1 VFSGGFRKKRDFK
14 LRAVIRQP
22 HKSARSRCICA
33 RKRSGLAKNLST
45 VFVDNDVHILQKVNL
60 SGIGAMPF
68 ARALKKYATL
78 NIIIIN
84 SLL

>member
-1 VFSGGFRKKRDFK
+1 
-14 LRAVIRQP
+14 
-22 HKSARSRCICA
+22 
-33 RKRSGLAKNLST
+33 
-45 VFVDNDVHILQKVNL
+45 VDNDVHILQKVNL